1 MTSLIS
7 FILII
12 SFLIFIHELGHLLAA
27 KWANVKVEDFSIG
40 FGPKLFS
47 FNIGET
53 RYSLSLLPLGG
64 YVKMQGEDTLEKN
77 HKDELV
83 TLDPNRSYKN
93 ISNFKKQ
100 IILFAGPGMNLIL
113 PFILLPFIYMNGVDI
128 PSFLKDKPI
137 VGYVKKDLNNQ
148 FFLVGDKI
156 LEINGTKIN
165 NWEGIG
171 KLKSGNLTS
180 EQIIKIERNGKIKN
194 VIFKNSNENK
204 VFILDSIY
212 PNQSPIIDQVL
223 PKSVADDIDLRKFDK
238 ILEINNLKIQSWY
251 QISEALK
258 NTNSPIFTITIERDK
273 STIVKEIVFKGNERM
288 LGITPNIELIS
299 KNFTFIDS
307 INKGFYDSLRMIKL
321 IFNGIMGLFSSLFS
335 SDSSLSDLKS
345 SLAGP
350 ISIAKYSGLAAEK
363 GFNSIIQFVVVISI
377 NLGVINLLPI
387 PLLDGGHILF
397 NTIEVIT
404 RRKINVKVQDFI
416 NRIGFA
422 ILITLMLF
430 AIYNDIINF

>member
-47 FNIGET
+47 INIGET
-53 RYSLSLLPLGG
+53 RYSLALLPLGG
-64 YVKMQGEDTLEKN
+64 YVKMQGEDVSETN
-77 HKDELV
+77 NKDELE
-83 TLDPNRSYKN
+83 TIDPNRSYKN

-113 PFILLPFIYMNGVDI
+113 PFLLLPLIYMNGIDI

-137 VGYVKKDLNNQ
+137 VGYVKKDPKGQ
-148 FFLVGDKI
+148 FFLKGDRI
-156 LEINGTKIN
+156 LEINGTKIE
-165 NWEGIG
+165 NWEELG
-171 KLKSGNLTS
+171 KSKSDNLTS
-180 EQIIKIERNGKIKN
+180 EQVVRIERNGKI
-194 VIFKNSNENK
+194 VDIVLKNSNNDK
-204 VFILDSIY
+204 VFLLDNIY
-212 PNQSPIIDQVL
+212 PNHKPVIDQIL
-223 PKSVADDIDLRKFDK
+223 TKSIADDIDLRKYDK
-238 ILEINNLKIQSWY
+238 ILKINNVTIESWY
-251 QISEALK
+251 QISEVLRAS
-258 NTNSPIFTITIERDK
+258 NDASFTITIEREK
-273 STIVKEIVFKGNERM
+273 SIIIKRIAFKGKERM
-288 LGITPNIELIS
+288 LGITPMIELTS
-299 KNFTFIDS
+299 SDFTFIDS
-307 INKGFYDSLRMIKL
+307 IKRGFNDSLRMIKL
-321 IFNGIMGLFSSLFS
+321 IFNGIIGLFSSLFS
-335 SDSSLSDLKS
+335 SDSSLSELKS

-363 GFNSIIQFVVVISI
+363 GFNSIIQFVVVVSI

-397 NTIEVIT
+397 NTIEIIT
-404 RRKINVKVQDFI
+404 RRKINIKVQNFI
-416 NRIGFA
+416 NKIGFA